1 MFKHLGDILKSV
13 SCVMLYLTNLS
24 FLNFELVQTIEH
36 YFCTT
41 VFLCSDFVWCG
52 MEWQVIWVKKID
64 PVFEHKY
71 LMNFS

>member
-52 MEWQVIWVKKID
+52 ME
-64 PVFEHKY
+64 
-71 LMNFS
+71 